1 MLKPAIPLN
10 EAQRLSSLQA
20 LKVLDTAAEER
31 FDRITR
37 LAARMFNVP
46 MALVSLVDR
55 DRQWF
60 KSKQGIDACETGRD
74 ISFCGHAILTDGP
87 LIVCDASAAP
97 AFADNPLVVGAP
109 HIRFYAGQ
117 PVHAPDGSRVR
128 TLCLISPQPRQFSDD
143 DRVQLAELGAMVD
156 REFSVMQTA
165 TTDELTKLSNRRGF
179 AEIAWHVLALCRRTS
194 RPAKLAA
201 IDIDRFKVINET
213 LGRAEGDRVLRNFG
227 MQLTVH
233 FRSSDVVSRLG
244 ADEFCVLAGG
254 ATELEMI
261 DTLERFAVSFAR
273 SGLAATHPRLSWS
286 VGIVELGPT
295 SPNSI
300 DEVLRIADRNMRAP
314 GKVRAPSEMT
324 RVR

>member
-10 EAQRLSSLQA
+10 EAERLSSLHA
-20 LKVLDTAAEER
+20 LKLLDTAAEER

-37 LAARMFNVP
+37 LAARLFNVP
-46 MALVSLVDR
+46 VALVSLVDR

-74 ISFCGHAILTDGP
+74 ISFCGHAILREGP
-87 LIVCDASAAP
+87 LVVPDASADP
-97 AFADNPLVVGAP
+97 DFADNPLVTGAP

-117 PVHAPDGSRVR
+117 PVHAPDGSRVG
-128 TLCLISPQPRQFSDD
+128 TLCLISPEPRPFSDD
-143 DRVQLAELGAMVD
+143 DRAQLADLGAMVD
-156 REFSVMQTA
+156 REFSVLQMA

-194 RPAKLAA
+194 RPASLAA
-201 IDIDRFKVINET
+201 LDIDRFRIINET
-213 LGRAEGDRVLRNFG
+213 LGRAEGDRVLRSFG
-227 MQLTVH
+227 TQLTVH

-261 DTLERFAVSFAR
+261 DALERFAVSFAR
-273 SGLAATHPRLSWS
+273 SELAATHPRLSWS
-286 VGIVELGPT
+286 AGIVELGPA

-300 DEVLRIADRNMRAP
+300 DEILKIADRNMRAP
-314 GKVRAPSEMT
+314 KKIRTPGDIART
-324 RVR
+324 R